1 MDETFIED
9 ETNKLKTMNYL
20 NDFNNILQSKSDF
33 LNNEDDNDY

>member
-20 NDFNNILQSKSDF
+20 NDFNNIFQSKSDF